1 MGDCIG
7 VDVSK
12 HHFDWVAGGFGDV
25 ARAPNTRVGVRRMV
39 AKLRGLE
46 ATRIV
51 VESTGG
57 YERALTEALSEA
69 DLPVVLVNPW
79 RVRRFGEGLGVL
91 AKTDPIDARILAL
104 YGERAQPSRRP
115 LPGPRQRQMA
125 DLVRRR
131 RQLIAMIVAEKSR
144 LDTAPRHV
152 RSDVAGVVKHLEGRI
167 ARLDRRID
175 AALVADPERAE
186 LFELLQSVP
195 GVGPGVART
204 LVVDL
209 PELGHLDRREIASLV
224 GVAPFARD
232 SGLKRGQRKVR
243 GGRASVRIA
252 LYLAAMSASRF
263 NPVLRE
269 LYERLRKAGK
279 APKLA
284 FIAVARKML
293 TMLNA
298 IARERTFWEPN
309 T

>member
-1 MGDCIG
+1 MGLQIG
-7 VDVSK
+7 IDVSK
-12 HHFDWVAGGFGDV
+12 HHLDWASSQDETVRHLRND
-25 ARAPNTRVGVRRMV
+25 RRSVGQLVRRL
-39 AKLRGLE
+39 AGLAPE
-46 ATRIV
+46 RII

-57 YERALTEALSEA
+57 YERLVVDRLAEAG
-69 DLPVVLVNPW
+69 LPVVVVNPY
-79 RVRRFGEGLGVL
+79 RVRRLGEGLGIL
-91 AKTDPIDARILAL
+91 AKTDPIDARLLAL
-104 YGERAQPSRRP
+104 YGEHVQPTIRP
-115 LPGPRQRQMA
+115 IPQGETRKLA
-125 DLVRRR
+125 DLVARR

-243 GGRASVRIA
+243 GGRASVRTA

-298 IARERTFWEPN
+298 IARERISWEPN
-309 T
+309 A